1 MSEQTVAEPKNTAKA
16 ETRAEPES
24 ASAKEAKA
32 RKSLDEKIEEAEAE
46 LKRLKE
52 AKRRKEEEDR
62 KRNEAELRALLAS
75 EKLNL
80 TPAAVWRKA
89 LPAIKTALERAG
101 A

>member
-1 MSEQTVAEPKNTAKA
+1 MNTDDTTPHLSSAGA
-16 ETRAEPES
+16 ADAES
-24 ASAKEAKA
+24 AAKEAKA
-32 RKSLDEKIEEAEAE
+32 RKSLDERIEDAEAE

-52 AKRRKEEEDR
+52 AKRKREEDER

-89 LPAIKTALERAG
+89 LPDIKVALARAAG
-101 A
+101 